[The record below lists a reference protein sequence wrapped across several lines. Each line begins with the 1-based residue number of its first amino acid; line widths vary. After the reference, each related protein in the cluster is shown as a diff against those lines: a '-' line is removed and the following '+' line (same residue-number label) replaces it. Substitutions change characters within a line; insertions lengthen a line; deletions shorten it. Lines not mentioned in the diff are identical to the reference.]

1 LPVEGSVL
9 KIKSIFDE
17 IDEDGE
23 ARAMAEAEADIASAR
38 FISHEKVVKW
48 LRSWDT
54 PDELPCPVSPG
65 SR

>member
-1 LPVEGSVL
+1 MF

-17 IDEDGE
+17 IDEDAE
-23 ARAMAEAEADIASAR
+23 ARAMAEAEEDIASAR

-54 PDELPCPVSPG
+54 PDELPCPVPPAS
-65 SR
+65 